1 MLKKYIF
8 LFLLFISLLGFSQ
21 TSTNTHIV
29 DNSGTK
35 VLDNLSYCPGE
46 LFDWK
51 VDARASSTGSY
62 DLVTGS
68 SIAISAGTTPVPF
81 PDRVGNNKF
90 SSPLNIGFPFEFYG
104 KTYTRV
110 VVGSNGRLV
119 FSNSPEL
126 DLLSTYTDLLHSGN
140 GNPAASVNV
149 KIPSPEYNR
158 ISNSDPAKKLE
169 MAQIFAGYTDLHYTN
184 TAAYT
189 KVTFLRTTYSGKQAL
204 VFSFTDVVE
213 VNNST
218 YSTVLTNQIV
228 LFSDHTFL
236 VRVTKKSNVQNA
248 LFGIQNESGTKAIW
262 PVANEPTSVYNNG
275 KWSVTS
281 TPLDYLF
288 KPNEA
293 LTPTITWTNNGAT
306 VSNTNTYSFNPTQ
319 DLENVQVKIKFLNDA
334 GVQVGPE
341 ESSSVT
347 LRKIKPVVVK
357 DPLYTSGCGNPAK
370 LEIDTPV
377 SGLAY
382 HWFNVLNPTTEI
394 GSGTTINVGTG
405 SYIAKAKS
413 SAGVFCGESIAKEVN
428 IASVLPVF
436 APPVDGY
443 IFCDNLGVS
452 SQVFNLNNVV
462 KYPLDPT
469 KYTIT
474 FLENGTPISSSVN
487 INSGTSRSFKMRVE
501 TLTSVAPSCSFDADF
516 IVKYQSFPTNGVITS
531 TNKLCFD
538 SNSYSISKFK
548 TDFPQYASFDIRFS
562 SDATNFD
569 VNPKNPHNTIFVEL
583 KKSVYTC
590 SSVLELKVLFEP
602 EVLANFPSNPDPQCA
617 SSTQYFDLEALKPQI
632 NPDPNVEITFHQTNS
647 DAETGA
653 NPQNLKYRSGIGTKT
668 LYIRVRNRISN
679 CLATNI
685 PTVDLIVYSKPSI
698 KTSNPISK
706 TNCEGNSLFNLRYSV
721 SELTDADS
729 SIPVQLFY
737 FAQSGTLLTD
747 AEIDNY
753 NASVHGLNPYIEIKY
768 NSTCSSKVDFQLK
781 YNPKPVPLKTSFS
794 VCGESVYSSSRLIS
808 ELTSNS
814 SNYTTTL
821 EDGSALP
828 INFDV
833 SSLPRTYRLLIKD
846 NASGCVSDPVNITF
860 VQGAA
865 TPMLTANPI
874 LYALCDALGSTTDGI
889 TLFDLNSTKAQFTSD
904 PTATLQFYTD
914 ASRTNEVQ
922 ATFTNTN
929 PFSQTI
935 YVKLTGTNLC
945 PSFGV
950 ITLRVNS
957 ASKSTTL
964 KDKYMICFGSQV
976 SVDAG
981 TENTKFDWSGGLAGS
996 NPAVRIFDKPGNYTV
1011 VLTNATGCSYTHSFV
1026 ISDEQQPRVTV
1037 NQDANKIEIFASGGV
1052 APYRYSFDGGLSF
1065 QNSNILLNPTQKQYV
1080 IQVQSTIDANQGVY
1094 CAGELVYLYSIVV
1107 PNVLTPNG
1115 DGSNDTWTIAN
1126 LDKMDQFEIVIADR
1140 FGKNVFTSAD
1150 KNKLVWDG
1158 KHNGKPLATG
1168 TYWYVVRW
1176 YDPSSQK
1183 NEIRQGWILLKNR
1196 N

>member
-8 LFLLFISLLGFSQ
+8 LFLLFISFLGFSQ

-29 DNSGTK
+29 DNTGTK

-90 SSPLNIGFPFEFYG
+90 SSPLEIGFPFEFYG

-140 GNPAASVNV
+140 GTPAASVNV

-169 MAQIFAGYTDLHYTN
+169 MAQIFAGYTDLSYQST
-184 TAAYT
+184 TDYT
-189 KVTFLRTTYSGKQAL
+189 KVKYNKGNYLGKDYLIITFDRIREFGVYDDSRILISHVIL
-204 VFSFTDVVE
+204 WSDNSFT
-213 VNNST
+213 
-218 YSTVLTNQIV
+218 I
-228 LFSDHTFL
+228 
-236 VRVTKKSNVQNA
+236 RVTKKSNVFNA
-248 LFGIQNESGTKAIW
+248 IFGAQNESGTKAIW
-262 PVANEPTSVYNNG
+262 PVANDPTSVYNNG

-293 LTPTITWTNNGAT
+293 LTPTITWTNNGAA

-334 GVQVGPE
+334 GVQVGEE

-357 DPLYTSGCGNPAK
+357 DLLYTSGCGKPAK

-377 SGLAY
+377 SGLTY
-382 HWFNVLNPTTEI
+382 HWFNVLNSTTEI

-413 SAGVFCGESIAKEVN
+413 SAGVFCGESVAKEVN

-443 IFCDNLGVS
+443 TFCDNLGVT
-452 SQVFNLNNVV
+452 SQVFNLNDVV
-462 KYPLDPT
+462 KYPIDPT
-469 KYTIT
+469 NYTIT
-474 FLENGTPISSSVN
+474 FLENGTAISSSIN

-501 TLTSVAPSCSFDADF
+501 TLTSIAPSCSFDSDF

-538 SNSYSISKFK
+538 SNSYSISQFK
-548 TDFPQYASFDIRFS
+548 TDFPQYASFDVRFS

-583 KKSVYTC
+583 KKSGYTC
-590 SSVLELKVLFEP
+590 SSVLELRQ
-602 EVLANFPSNPDPQCA
+602 NFYEEIVVKPYTQFPAHCY
-617 SSTQYFDLEALKPQI
+617 SSSEFFDLNVTKKQLEYGSIKARFYQKYNAGIFSNELTELEYRGQGKIYIELRSEEGCLFKGDPPTLDLEVYYKPKLI
-632 NPDPNVEITFHQTNS
+632 KTTPEFKKSVCGTEIYDLT
-647 DAETGA
+647 
-653 NPQNLKYRSGIGTKT
+653 
-668 LYIRVRNRISN
+668 
-679 CLATNI
+679 TNI
-685 PTVDLIVYSKPSI
+685 QDYI
-698 KTSNPISK
+698 
-706 TNCEGNSLFNLRYSV
+706 GMWDRYSEIRYYDGNGTRMMNS
-721 SELTDADS
+721 SEWQSYNVDRRG
-729 SIPVQLFY
+729 IPYMEFY
-737 FAQSGTLLTD
+737 
-747 AEIDNY
+747 
-753 NASVHGLNPYIEIKY
+753 Y
-768 NSTCSSKVDFQLK
+768 NSTNNDICSDKINFNLQKSI
-781 YNPKPVPLKTSFS
+781 KPVPLKTSFS
-794 VCGESVYSSSRLIS
+794 VCGETVYSSSRLIS
-808 ELTSNS
+808 ELVSNS

-865 TPMLTANPI
+865 TPILTANPI
-874 LYALCDALGSTTDGI
+874 LYALCDAVGSATDGI

-914 ASRTNEVQ
+914 AERTNEVQ

-945 PSFGV
+945 PSFGL

-1037 NQDANKIEIFASGGV
+1037 NQDANKIEILASGGV

-1080 IQVQSTIDANQGVY
+1080 IQVQSTIDANQGIY

-1126 LDKMDQFEIVIADR
+1126 LDKMDQVEIVIADR